1 MLTLRPYQQAA
12 ITSIY
17 GYFQKKKGNP
27 LVVMPTGCHAAGT
40 QILMFDGSTKPVED
54 VVVGDVLMGPDSKP
68 RNVLRLA
75 RGVEPLYRITPK
87 KGEAFV
93 VNEGHVLSL
102 QTTNEGKPH
111 ACTTTGK
118 EIDNITVGDWL
129 KRSKSW
135 KHLRKLRRTAVEF
148 PGLGELPLD
157 PWCVGV
163 LLGDGC
169 VVSGVSICNPDFEV
183 LREFEERMVGLGLNL
198 RWSQKPNNKAYDAF
212 FTDPLA
218 NSCRPNRVTAILRD
232 LGMAG
237 CRADAKFVPDV
248 YKRGSRQARLEVL
261 AGLIDTDGHYDGK
274 LFDFIS
280 KSRRLAEDV
289 VFIALSLGLFAKVKE
304 CRKGCQTGAVG
315 TYWRVSISGDI
326 DVVPTRVPR
335 KQAAP
340 RCQKKNPLVTG
351 FDVEPI
357 GNGAFYGF
365 TLDGDHLYLTSDFV
379 VHHNSGKSIVIG
391 SFVEEVLKAWPDQR
405 ILIVTHVRELIA
417 QNHAEMIGLWPEAP
431 AGIYS
436 AGLGK
441 REARA
446 QILFAGIQSI
456 HRRAVEIGHTDL
468 VLIDEAHLIPGNSST
483 IYRRFLDALTRI
495 NPALKV
501 IGLTATP
508 FRVDSG
514 MLHEGKNA
522 LFTDIAF
529 EAPVRDLIDAGYLS
543 PLVSKQPATRLDV
556 SKIGTRAGDFIQ
568 RDLAS
573 AVDKEAITRAAV
585 SEIIEHGRDRKSWL
599 AFCSGVEHARH
610 VAEEFGR
617 QGIIC
622 RTIFGDTPKE
632 ERDAIIAAFKRG
644 EIRALASMGVLTTG
658 FNAPAVDLIVLLR
671 PTKSAGLY
679 LQMVG
684 RGTRLAPGKENCLVL
699 DFAGNVRRHGPID
712 LVRPK
717 RPGEGGGGEAPTKL
731 CPECDSIIALS
742 ATECPDCGYVF
753 PAREVKITPTAATL
767 PVLSPKV
774 QWLPVHGV
782 SYSRHD
788 KLGGLPSLKV
798 TYSCGLKSYSEWVC
812 IEHQGYARQKAAEW
826 WRKRAPDC
834 PVPLTVDQA
843 IAEAARLARPSAISV
858 RPSGRYV
865 EISGHRFDP
874 CPNPTPASAPSATG
888 NLVGL
893 VGSTHTIG
901 SPTRAAMPAASTSAA
916 GPAKTSATGGRA

>member
-1 MLTLRPYQQAA
+1 MLTLRPYQEAA
-12 ITSIY
+12 ITAIY
-17 GYFQKKKGNP
+17 GYFQNHKGNP
-27 LVVMPTGCHAAGT
+27 LVVIPTAG
-40 QILMFDGSTKPVED
+40 
-54 VVVGDVLMGPDSKP
+54 
-68 RNVLRLA
+68 
-75 RGVEPLYRITPK
+75 
-87 KGEAFV
+87 
-93 VNEGHVLSL
+93 
-102 QTTNEGKPH
+102 
-111 ACTTTGK
+111 
-118 EIDNITVGDWL
+118 
-129 KRSKSW
+129 
-135 KHLRKLRRTAVEF
+135 
-148 PGLGELPLD
+148 
-157 PWCVGV
+157 
-163 LLGDGC
+163 
-169 VVSGVSICNPDFEV
+169 
-183 LREFEERMVGLGLNL
+183 
-198 RWSQKPNNKAYDAF
+198 
-212 FTDPLA
+212 
-218 NSCRPNRVTAILRD
+218 
-232 LGMAG
+232 
-237 CRADAKFVPDV
+237 
-248 YKRGSRQARLEVL
+248 
-261 AGLIDTDGHYDGK
+261 
-274 LFDFIS
+274 
-280 KSRRLAEDV
+280 
-289 VFIALSLGLFAKVKE
+289 
-304 CRKGCQTGAVG
+304 
-315 TYWRVSISGDI
+315 
-326 DVVPTRVPR
+326 
-335 KQAAP
+335 
-340 RCQKKNPLVTG
+340 
-351 FDVEPI
+351 
-357 GNGAFYGF
+357 
-365 TLDGDHLYLTSDFV
+365 
-379 VHHNSGKSIVIG
+379 GKSLVMAAFIEG
-391 SFVEEVLKAWPDQR
+391 VLKAWPDQR

-417 QNHAEMIGLWPEAP
+417 QNHAEMIGLWPDAP

-441 REARA
+441 REAQAR
-446 QILFAGIQSI
+446 ILFAGIQSI
-456 HRRAVEIGHTDL
+456 HRRAAEIGHTDL

-483 IYRRFLDALTRI
+483 MYRRFLDGLTRI

-522 LFTDIAF
+522 LFSDIAF

-556 SKIGTRAGDFIQ
+556 SKVGTRAGDYIQ
-568 RDLAS
+568 RDLAA

-585 SEIIEHGRDRKSWL
+585 TEIIAHGRDRKSWL

-617 QGIIC
+617 QGISC

-632 ERDAIIAAFKRG
+632 DRDAIIAAFKRG
-644 EIRALASMGVLTTG
+644 EIRALVSMGVLTTG
-658 FNAPAVDLIVLLR
+658 FNAPGVDLIALLR

-679 LQMVG
+679 VQMVG

-753 PAREVKITPTAATL
+753 PAREVKIAPTAATL

-812 IEHQGYARQKAAEW
+812 IEHPGYARQKAAEW
-826 WRKRAPDC
+826 WRKRAPGC
-834 PVPLTVDQA
+834 SVPLSVDEA
-843 IAEAARLARPSAISV
+843 ILQSARLARPSEISV

-874 CPNPTPASAPSATG
+874 CAHSTPASAQSATG

-893 VGSTHTIG
+893 AGSTG
-901 SPTRAAMPAASTSAA
+901 SSGSRTRAAMPVASTSAA
-916 GPAKTSATGGRA
+916 VPARTSATGGRA

>member
-12 ITSIY
+12 ITAIY
-17 GYFQKKKGNP
+17 GYFQNHKGNP
-27 LVVMPTGCHAAGT
+27 LVVIPTAG
-40 QILMFDGSTKPVED
+40 
-54 VVVGDVLMGPDSKP
+54 
-68 RNVLRLA
+68 
-75 RGVEPLYRITPK
+75 
-87 KGEAFV
+87 
-93 VNEGHVLSL
+93 
-102 QTTNEGKPH
+102 
-111 ACTTTGK
+111 
-118 EIDNITVGDWL
+118 
-129 KRSKSW
+129 
-135 KHLRKLRRTAVEF
+135 
-148 PGLGELPLD
+148 
-157 PWCVGV
+157 
-163 LLGDGC
+163 
-169 VVSGVSICNPDFEV
+169 
-183 LREFEERMVGLGLNL
+183 
-198 RWSQKPNNKAYDAF
+198 
-212 FTDPLA
+212 
-218 NSCRPNRVTAILRD
+218 
-232 LGMAG
+232 
-237 CRADAKFVPDV
+237 
-248 YKRGSRQARLEVL
+248 
-261 AGLIDTDGHYDGK
+261 
-274 LFDFIS
+274 
-280 KSRRLAEDV
+280 
-289 VFIALSLGLFAKVKE
+289 
-304 CRKGCQTGAVG
+304 
-315 TYWRVSISGDI
+315 
-326 DVVPTRVPR
+326 
-335 KQAAP
+335 
-340 RCQKKNPLVTG
+340 
-351 FDVEPI
+351 
-357 GNGAFYGF
+357 
-365 TLDGDHLYLTSDFV
+365 
-379 VHHNSGKSIVIG
+379 GKSLVMAAFIEG
-391 SFVEEVLKAWPDQR
+391 VLKAWPDQR

-456 HRRAVEIGHTDL
+456 HRRAQEVGHTDL
-468 VLIDEAHLIPGNSST
+468 VMIDEAHLIPGNSST
-483 IYRRFLDALTRI
+483 MYRRFLDGLTRI

-556 SKIGTRAGDFIQ
+556 SKVGTRAGDFIQ
-568 RDLAS
+568 RDLAA
-573 AVDKEAITRAAV
+573 AVDQEAITRAAV
-585 SEIIEHGRDRKSWL
+585 TEIIAHGRDRKSWL

-610 VAEEFGR
+610 VAEEFAR

-622 RTIFGDTPKE
+622 STIFGDTPKD

-658 FNAPAVDLIVLLR
+658 FNAPGVDLIALLR

-679 LQMVG
+679 VQMVG

-712 LVRPK
+712 LVRPR
-717 RPGEGGGGEAPTKL
+717 RPGEAGGGEAPTKV
-731 CPECDSIIALS
+731 CPKCESIIALS
-742 ATECPDCGYVF
+742 AAECPDCGHVF
-753 PAREVKITPTAATL
+753 PAREVKIAPTAATL

-826 WRKRAPDC
+826 WRKRAPGC

-843 IAEAARLARPSAISV
+843 IAEATQLMRPSAISV

-874 CPNPTPASAPSATG
+874 CAQSKPASAPSATG

-893 VGSTHTIG
+893 AGSTGISA
-901 SPTRAAMPAASTSAA
+901 SPTRAATQAASTSAA
-916 GPAKTSATGGRA
+916 PPARTSAMGGRA